1 MIDRKFRRLAND
13 LGNDLGEVPATWL
26 SYHKHP
32 GRLGAERMARN
43 CGGTPSEPSRAREV
57 RSFEGRA
64 KLAANPRQR
73 YPEPENV
80 L

>member
-1 MIDRKFRRLAND
+1 
-13 LGNDLGEVPATWL
+13 
-26 SYHKHP
+26 
-32 GRLGAERMARN
+32 MARN
-43 CGGTPSEPSRAREV
+43 CGGTPAEPSRTREV